1 MLHWTPFSI
10 VLFFIFFMIVEIMLL
25 FAVAEEIGGA
35 MVVLEI
41 FASALLG
48 VYFIKHNALGRLNVA
63 EDAETRKPLLPLMQ
77 EVVAFLIAGIL
88 LILPGLITDF
98 IGLLLAI
105 PHLRWRFMDYFE
117 QKGGMSYTKR
127 SDTFNKMFNMDAWD
141 NYNRGDSNRGQDPS
155 SNPTNPSSQQSQS
168 ISHTVIEGEFY
179 EVEKDKG
186 ENKDG

>member
-10 VLFFIFFMIVEIMLL
+10 VLFFIFFMVVEIMLL
-25 FAVAEEIGGA
+25 VAVASEIGGFA
-35 MVVLEI
+35 IILEI
-41 FASALLG
+41 FLSAVLG

-77 EVVAFLIAGIL
+77 EVIAFLIAGLL

-117 QKGGMSYTKR
+117 QKGGMSYTKN
-127 SDTFNKMFNMDAWD
+127 SDTLNKMFNMEGWE
-141 NYNRGDSNRGQDPS
+141 NYRADTYGDSGHN
-155 SNPTNPSSQQSQS
+155 NNTNPSENPSVQQT
-168 ISHTVIEGEFY
+168 TVIEGEYY
-179 EVEKDKG
+179 EIEKDKG
-186 ENKDG
+186 DKNDR